1 MTNAIEVTAAVPAL
15 QSENASVGQVVQQ
28 RAINDLPLNGRNY
41 TFLARLAM
49 GVTQGQEEGRGM
61 NASGNFTA
69 NGARPAQNNYLLDGI
84 DNNTSDV
91 DFLSGA
97 SYVVKPPVDA
107 IAEFNLQTSDF
118 SAEFGRAGG
127 AVLNATLKSGTNS
140 FHGSVWEFLRND
152 ALDAADFFQNA
163 NGVPKGE
170 FRQNQFGATAG
181 GRIIKNKTFW
191 FGDYEG
197 TRIRQAGPQ
206 TATVPTALERN
217 SGFTNFSDLTTLQTG
232 SYTDTLGRTFP
243 AGTIFDPAT
252 TTKLANGQYIRQPFA
267 GNILP
272 ASRLDANAIKLL
284 NLYPEPTQPGL
295 LNNFSVNRNNTTDV
309 NAFDVRVDQY
319 FSEKDQVFF
328 RYSYSH
334 SPSVFPGPFTGF
346 ADGGGFG
353 QGDQTVDNQGAA
365 LSYTHSFSPTLINE
379 ARAGFNREHTIRQQP
394 YGGDTSDIPSQFG
407 IPGVLQTSG

>member
-1 MTNAIEVTAAVPAL
+1 M
-15 QSENASVGQVVQQ
+15 
-28 RAINDLPLNGRNY
+28 
-41 TFLARLAM
+41 
-49 GVTQGQEEGRGM
+49 
-61 NASGNFTA
+61 
-69 NGARPAQNNYLLDGI
+69 
-84 DNNTSDV
+84 
-91 DFLSGA
+91 
-97 SYVVKPPVDA
+97 
-107 IAEFNLQTSDF
+107 
-118 SAEFGRAGG
+118 
-127 AVLNATLKSGTNS
+127 
-140 FHGSVWEFLRND
+140 
-152 ALDAADFFQNA
+152 
-163 NGVPKGE
+163 
-170 FRQNQFGATAG
+170 
-181 GRIIKNKTFW
+181 
-191 FGDYEG
+191 
-197 TRIRQAGPQ
+197 
-206 TATVPTALERN
+206 PTALERN

-252 TTKLANGQYIRQPFA
+252 TTKLANGQYVRQPFV

-353 QGDQTVDNQGAA
+353 QGDQTVGNQGAA
-365 LSYTHSFSPTLINE
+365 LSYTHSFGPTLINE

-407 IPGVLQTSG
+407 IPGVLQTSGNGGLPYISNSAISVIGKRRVAGKRPFQQYHSAHRESDEDLRVAYLQGWGGIPEHNVPLDRATIFARRV